1 MVVEQAA
8 KPKSTEPTTIPIDE
22 INLKIVRL
30 LSRDCRTSYLNMA
43 SAIGITPHAI
53 KTRINKMLAHGIIQ
67 SFVAIVNP
75 AIFGYEKQCI
85 LTIRSIGKKVKED
98 EILKKLNVAGDLR
111 FYTKQL
117 GGAALF
123 SVLVKSGSE
132 DKIGLM
138 VDILKPAVAD
148 CKLLDLQP
156 VYTNIIN
163 SDLKIIKALLSNAR
177 MDISNIA
184 KETSLSARTITRRLE
199 KMKEHHVVDFTIF
212 MDMSSMHLVG
222 YIQFIVLL
230 DIEKSLYEHI
240 LMRVYAEFQEY
251 LIAIPNVNQSEFIF
265 ALFYSPNIP
274 TVELILTRLL
284 SFDGVES
291 AELFI
296 MTRMG
301 YYIDWL
307 KREINRKLKSEIAN
321 TSATI

>member
-1 MVVEQAA
+1 MQ
-8 KPKSTEPTTIPIDE
+8 
-22 INLKIVRL
+22 IV
-30 LSRDCRTSYLNMA
+30 
-43 SAIGITPHAI
+43 
-53 KTRINKMLAHGIIQ
+53 
-67 SFVAIVNP
+67 SFL
-75 AIFGYEKQCI
+75 IFSQ
-85 LTIRSIGKKVKED
+85 
-98 EILKKLNVAGDLR
+98 
-111 FYTKQL
+111 F
-117 GGAALF
+117 
-123 SVLVKSGSE
+123 
-132 DKIGLM
+132 
-138 VDILKPAVAD
+138 
-148 CKLLDLQP
+148 
-156 VYTNIIN
+156 YTNIIN

-307 KREINRKLKSEIAN
+307 KREINRKLKSERAN